1 MMNYDCKFYSYTNK
15 QRVNETK
22 KLKYQNIIMKYKD
35 DQGKDS
41 ELIIANKIKKV
52 VKNKTL

>member
-22 KLKYQNIIMKYKD
+22 KLKYQNIILKD
-35 DQGKDS
+35 VI
-41 ELIIANKIKKV
+41 LAILMI
-52 VKNKTL
+52 L